1 MIGDAVPGAAAPPRP
16 PDEAVR
22 LAIDDFGAG
31 TTSLAH
37 LRQLPISRL
46 KIDRTLIADAGG
58 EDAERAGMV
67 LRTLADLAGNL
78 GMEVVAEGVE
88 EPAQRS
94 AVISCG
100 IRLAQGFLFGRPA
113 PVLERAS

>member
-1 MIGDAVPGAAAPPRP
+1 MIGDAVPGGAAPPRP
-16 PDEAVR
+16 PDDAAR
-22 LAIDDFGAG
+22 LADLRALGATG
-31 TTSLAH
+31 RGSDPELD
-37 LRQLPISRL
+37 S
-46 KIDRTLIADAGG
+46 
-58 EDAERAGMV
+58 
-67 LRTLADLAGNL
+67 LADLAGNL